1 MMMMTTTT
9 LPLLEKTNSMMTV
22 IPLQLTR
29 IQEVT
34 VVTEVLTVAVAVTL
48 SFWIMMMMMMIMI
61 MIMMMTTKVRDVNPS
76 VITRVIINTLNPL
89 RIKF

>member
-1 MMMMTTTT
+1 MPPLMLLLLLLMMMMTTTT
-9 LPLLEKTNSMMTV
+9 LPLLEKTKSMMTV

-48 SFWIMMMMMMIMI
+48 SFWIMMMMMM
-61 MIMMMTTKVRDVNPS
+61 TTKVRDVNPS
-76 VITRVIINTLNPL
+76 VITRATINTFN
-89 RIKF
+89 